1 MYSDSDS
8 SIEELLGVAPPT
20 IIKKRNQAQQKKKRK
35 SKFKGVFRCGKKFKA
50 QIQTNGVQ
58 HYLGLFDTEEEAAR
72 SYDEH
77 AKAVLGRR
85 ARSNFEYPEPAQ
97 PAQNVST
104 TVSEEKISDP
114 SKDRG
119 KEISERPRIM
129 HSKRIYVGIKLKR
142 KRLSEG
148 ATLEEVAVSTG
159 MTGIRH
165 DGSEV
170 SAKRFKTAAE
180 DDRGVGAAT
189 SVLAAPA
196 VAHPPSDWREQLYFW
211 LGTISVDAQNSCLVW
226 KGSWLGYFNTTPTP
240 EQLQWSRNFFE
251 YSGPSAVESDVALPN
266 GGLRPLSG
274 AFKGHYMMDN
284 NGGGSMQR
292 FSDKSCSLDFQE
304 IPGSNP
310 LRYSV
315 VGKGDSEFGDFV
327 VEGIY
332 DSSTRVLAAS
342 RRYVVETD
350 PLAKSTLQ
358 ELKSMHGQSLMTNK
372 PAHQPVVEVQVLP
385 AVSV

>member
-1 MYSDSDS
+1 M
-8 SIEELLGVAPPT
+8 
-20 IIKKRNQAQQKKKRK
+20 
-35 SKFKGVFRCGKKFKA
+35 
-50 QIQTNGVQ
+50 
-58 HYLGLFDTEEEAAR
+58 
-72 SYDEH
+72 
-77 AKAVLGRR
+77 
-85 ARSNFEYPEPAQ
+85 
-97 PAQNVST
+97 
-104 TVSEEKISDP
+104 
-114 SKDRG
+114 
-119 KEISERPRIM
+119 SERPRM
-129 HSKRIYVGIKLKR
+129 LHSKRIYVGIKLKR

-165 DGSEV
+165 DSSEMPM
-170 SAKRFKTAAE
+170 KRVKPAVEEDRVVVATVAAS
-180 DDRGVGAAT
+180 T
-189 SVLAAPA
+189 APA
-196 VAHPPSDWREQLYFW
+196 VPQPPSDWREQLYFW
-211 LGTISVDAQNSCLVW
+211 LGTISVDAQNSCIVW

-284 NGGGSMQR
+284 SGGGSMQR
-292 FSDKSCSLDFQE
+292 FSDKSCGLDFQE
-304 IPGSNP
+304 ISGSNP

-327 VEGIY
+327 IEGIY

-358 ELKSMHGQSLMTNK
+358 DLKSMHGQSLMTSK
-372 PAHQPVVEVQVLP
+372 PIHQPVEDVQI
-385 AVSV
+385 ATSATI